1 MVHTKNEA
9 LIKINETIE
18 LLDKAEYS
26 LTMLG
31 TMNMRDFLLMIKEKG
46 EYPKK
51 ENESPEINSIL
62 SEAKTKQ
69 YIKETKNNSY
79 ELDVFGYDFL
89 EKEDRKNV
97 QKRPLYSQT
106 VVHGDYIRNSVLRDF
121 KPINNTN
128 KEDKLDIKNRGFIVK
143 FWEYI
148 SNNKLLSTII
158 GGTIVAIII
167 TTLKAY
173 KII

>member
-51 ENESPEINSIL
+51 KMNLP
-62 SEAKTKQ
+62 
-69 YIKETKNNSY
+69 
-79 ELDVFGYDFL
+79 
-89 EKEDRKNV
+89 
-97 QKRPLYSQT
+97 
-106 VVHGDYIRNSVLRDF
+106 
-121 KPINNTN
+121 
-128 KEDKLDIKNRGFIVK
+128 KLIAF
-143 FWEYI
+143 
-148 SNNKLLSTII
+148 
-158 GGTIVAIII
+158 
-167 TTLKAY
+167 
-173 KII
+173 